1 MLDADDPANS
11 NSLEANDLMQV
22 DSDVS
27 DKESV
32 LPDCPFISYE
42 ESHIEYLSNNN
53 TTVTGGIEL
62 LANPVVPV
70 ADADPPKGLM
80 NLGNAKR

>member
-1 MLDADDPANS
+1 MTLCN
-11 NSLEANDLMQV
+11 MQV

-27 DKESV
+27 DEESV

-70 ADADPPKGLM
+70 ADADPPKRLM